1 MSDPSDRRDELASA
15 YLDGEATP
23 AERAQ
28 VEADPRLMARV
39 GELGAV
45 RSALAALTEPPDAA
59 TRERALAAATAAA
72 GAPPAATVTR
82 INRDRPR
89 RRVVAVGAAAAA
101 VIAAIVVAVVA
112 TRSSDHS
119 TTSSATVAPA
129 ARDLTPAA
137 ASTGP
142 APTLASGATTTA
154 PAGGGTTASGASTAS
169 DSGRAPAPPYLG
181 VADNDSELRALVAQE
196 RTAAVTSAAVPVA
209 PGACTVPSA
218 SLLGSV
224 TWEGTPAYVFVANG
238 EATVVRASDCRPL
251 ATVPL
256 T

>member
-1 MSDPSDRRDELASA
+1 MSDPSDARDELASA

-28 VEADPRLMARV
+28 VEADPQLMARV

-45 RSALAALTEPPDAA
+45 RSALAAPVEAPDAA
-59 TRERALAAATAAA
+59 TRERALAAATAA
-72 GAPPAATVTR
+72 GVPPAATVTR
-82 INRDRPR
+82 IDRGRPR
-89 RRVVAVGAAAAA
+89 RRGLAVLGAAAA
-101 VIAAIVVAVVA
+101 VIVAILVAVVA
-112 TRSSDHS
+112 TRSADHS

-129 ARDLTPAA
+129 AGDLTPAA

-142 APTLASGATTTA
+142 ATTLASGATTTA
-154 PAGGGTTASGASTAS
+154 PVGLGSTASGASTAS
-169 DSGRAPAPPYLG
+169 DSGTASPPGYLG
-181 VADNDSELRALVAQE
+181 VADNDSELRALVARE
-196 RTAAVTSAAVPVA
+196 RTAAVTSAAAPVV

-224 TWEGTPAYVFVANG
+224 TWEGTPAYVFVADG